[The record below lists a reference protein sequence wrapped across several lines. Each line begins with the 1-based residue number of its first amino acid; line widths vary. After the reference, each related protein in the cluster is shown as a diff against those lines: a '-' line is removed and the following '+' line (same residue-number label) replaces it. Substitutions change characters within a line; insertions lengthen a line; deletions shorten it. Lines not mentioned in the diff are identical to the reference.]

1 MAESP
6 VWFITGASSGFGT
19 ALAEAALKAGNRV
32 IATARNPEKAARE
45 HPQIEALG
53 GKWLQLDVTAADVR
67 EKVEKVVH
75 EYGKIDVAINNAGYS
90 LLGAIEDMRW
100 LSIGP
105 NLHML
110 ELQTNAQNS
119 ESEIHQEFN
128 TNVYGPIRVIQAV
141 IPSMRT
147 RKAGTIVNVGSIAGL
162 HGRPAC
168 ALYAG
173 TKFALEGISECLAAD
188 VAPFNIRILLVEPG
202 AFHTGFAAAV
212 QKPAAG
218 LTKDYEGT
226 PLQTVVESLNPTGP
240 RPRGDPVK
248 AAARIIDV
256 INGTGVGEGKTDL
269 LRLPLGP
276 DCMQRA
282 RTKVESLRTNLDAM
296 EAIALST
303 DYD

>member
-1 MAESP
+1 MAESS

-90 LLGAIEDMRW
+90 LLGAIEDM
-100 LSIGP
+100 S
-105 NLHML
+105 
-110 ELQTNAQNS
+110 EL
-119 ESEIHQEFN
+119 EIHQEFN
-128 TNVYGPIRVIQAV
+128 TNVYGPIRVMQAV

-188 VAPFNIRILLVEPG
+188 VAPFNIRILIVEPG
-202 AFHTGFAAAV
+202 AFHTGFSAAV

-226 PLQTVVESLNPTGP
+226 PLQTVVESLNPAGP

-296 EAIALST
+296 EEIALST

>member
-19 ALAEAALKAGNRV
+19 ALVEAALKAGNRV

-75 EYGKIDVAINNAGYS
+75 EHGKIDVAINNAGYS
-90 LLGAIEDMRW
+90 LLGAIEDM
-100 LSIGP
+100 
-105 NLHML
+105 
-110 ELQTNAQNS
+110 S